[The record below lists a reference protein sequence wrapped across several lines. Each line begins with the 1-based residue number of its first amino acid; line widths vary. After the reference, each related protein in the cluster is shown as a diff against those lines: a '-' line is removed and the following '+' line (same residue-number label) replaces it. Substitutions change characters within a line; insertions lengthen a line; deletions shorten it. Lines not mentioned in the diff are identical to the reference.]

1 MIRWI
6 ALLLLCACTLSAQT
20 KKILFLGEEE
30 DLVRDLQ
37 KVSTKAHIMP
47 VTDSNVLQE
56 IGDADAFIGRITP
69 AEVRAGK
76 QLKWVQVMS
85 AGVEDVLFMSG
96 GTDLRDSNIVLTN
109 NKIVQGPEIADHAM
123 AMLLALS
130 RELRRYIAADQQ
142 ENWDGGRFGGIELN
156 GKTAVVIGL
165 GGIGM
170 QIATRAW
177 AFGMNRDRGG
187 PRR

>member
-6 ALLLLCACTLSAQT
+6 SLLLLSACTLSAQT
-20 KKILFLGEEE
+20 KKILILGGEE

-37 KVSTKAHIMP
+37 KVSTKARIMP

-76 QLKWVQVMS
+76 RLKWVQVMS

-96 GTDLRDSNIVLTN
+96 GTDLRDRNIVLTN
-109 NKIVQGPEIADHAM
+109 I
-123 AMLLALS
+123 
-130 RELRRYIAADQQ
+130 
-142 ENWDGGRFGGIELN
+142 
-156 GKTAVVIGL
+156 
-165 GGIGM
+165 
-170 QIATRAW
+170 
-177 AFGMNRDRGG
+177 
-187 PRR
+187 